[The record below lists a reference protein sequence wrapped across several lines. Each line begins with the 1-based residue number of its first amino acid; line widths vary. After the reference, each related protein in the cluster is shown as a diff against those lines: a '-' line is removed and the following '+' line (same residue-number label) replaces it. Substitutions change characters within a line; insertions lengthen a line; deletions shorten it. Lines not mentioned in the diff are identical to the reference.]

1 MRFVIAFIAVVAAV
15 MVWALSNGDCRGGS
29 IVADAQQCA
38 KTFDAQF
45 CARAMEA
52 GMAKARTAA
61 GSFPTQ
67 AKCLDHYPV
76 CIERSDILA
85 WTQKPTAW
93 CIARGPG
100 GEVARVDPVYA
111 IR

>member
-1 MRFVIAFIAVVAAV
+1 MRFVVAFMVVVAAV
-15 MVWALSNGDCRGGS
+15 MVWALSRADCAGGS
-29 IVADAQQCA
+29 VVADAQQCA

-45 CARAMEA
+45 CARALQA
-52 GMAKARTAA
+52 GLAKARTAA

-67 AKCLDHYPV
+67 AKCLDQYPV

-85 WTQKPTAW
+85 WTQKPSAY
-93 CIARGPG
+93 CIVRGADG
-100 GEVARVDPVYA
+100 GVARAEPVYA